1 MAKIAINGMG
11 RIGRAAL
18 KIILDSTNLD
28 LVAVNDLMPLDNLV
42 YLLKYDSV
50 YKRYQRKV
58 EMKDGNLVVDG
69 KAITFLSVKDPA
81 QLPWKDLGIDVV
93 CECTGIFTNLEGMNK
108 HLQAGARYA
117 LLSAP
122 PKGADVCCVVHGVT
136 KPPEGEKAYS
146 CASCTTNCISPVIEV
161 IGRYFGIKKATMTTI
176 HAYTSSQAIVDG
188 PAKKWARGRA
198 GAANFV
204 PTSTGAAKAVTDI
217 LPMYKGKFDGV
228 AVRGPVPCG
237 SMADIVMV
245 LEKSTTAEEVNNIF
259 RKEAASPQYNK
270 ILGVAEDPLVSSD
283 IIQDPRASVVEL
295 SMTQVVDGDLLK
307 VMTWYDNEWG
317 YTNQMIREAVRLVGS

>member
-1 MAKIAINGMG
+1 
-11 RIGRAAL
+11 
-18 KIILDSTNLD
+18 
-28 LVAVNDLMPLDNLV
+28 
-42 YLLKYDSV
+42 
-50 YKRYQRKV
+50 
-58 EMKDGNLVVDG
+58 
-69 KAITFLSVKDPA
+69 
-81 QLPWKDLGIDVV
+81 
-93 CECTGIFTNLEGMNK
+93 
-108 HLQAGARYA
+108 
-117 LLSAP
+117 
-122 PKGADVCCVVHGVT
+122 
-136 KPPEGEKAYS
+136 
-146 CASCTTNCISPVIEV
+146 
-161 IGRYFGIKKATMTTI
+161 MTTI

-217 LPMYKGKFDGV
+217 LPQYKGKFDGV

-245 LEKSTTAEEVNNIF
+245 LEKPTTVEEVNNIF
-259 RKEAASPQYNK
+259 RKEAQSSQYK
-270 ILGVAEDPLVSSD
+270 GILGTSEDPLVSSD

-317 YTNQMIREAVRLVGS
+317 YTNQMIREAVRIAG